1 MDNEFYASIKLVSG
15 EELFSVVSVEE
26 GTDNPLIMLQ
36 SPVTMK
42 MVSTPEG
49 SIVKVKTWMNIPGDD
64 PIVIRWDKVITV
76 TEIKDNSIINIYN
89 NYLEDERFDI
99 NQIGEVNK
107 THKKD
112 VKNKKS
118 STGSK
123 VKTKQPSVK
132 ASNKPRYIK
141 HGGHDTRPTYNI

>member
-49 SIVKVKTWMNIPGDD
+49 SIVKVKTWMNIPGND

-76 TEIKDNSIINIYN
+76 TEIKDPSVITIYN
-89 NYLEDERFDI
+89 NYLEDERYDI

-107 THKKD
+107 THRNDVKSKLTNKMGYISTVDDARKYLEGVYKIKKD
-112 VKNKKS
+112 KKES
-118 STGSK
+118 
-123 VKTKQPSVK
+123 
-132 ASNKPRYIK
+132 
-141 HGGHDTRPTYNI
+141 

>member
-1 MDNEFYASIKLVSG
+1 MDNEFYASIKLISG

-36 SPVTMK
+36 NPVIMK

-49 SIVKVKTWMNIPGDD
+49 SIIKVKTWMNIPGDD

-76 TEIKDNSIINIYN
+76 TEVKDSSIITIYN
-89 NYLEDERFDI
+89 NYLEDERYDI

-107 THKKD
+107 THRNDVKSKLTNKMGYISTVDDARKYLEGVYKIKKD
-112 VKNKKS
+112 KKES
-118 STGSK
+118 
-123 VKTKQPSVK
+123 
-132 ASNKPRYIK
+132 
-141 HGGHDTRPTYNI
+141 

>member
-76 TEIKDNSIINIYN
+76 TEIKDPSVIKIYN
-89 NYLEDERFDI
+89 NYLEDERYDI

-107 THKKD
+107 THRNDVKSKLTNKMGYISTVDDARKYLEGVYKIKKD
-112 VKNKKS
+112 KKES
-118 STGSK
+118 
-123 VKTKQPSVK
+123 
-132 ASNKPRYIK
+132 
-141 HGGHDTRPTYNI
+141 

>member
-15 EELFSVVSVEE
+15 EELLSLVSVEE

-36 SPVTMK
+36 NPVIMK

-76 TEIKDNSIINIYN
+76 TEIKDNSVINIYN

-107 THKKD
+107 THKND
-112 VKNKKS
+112 VKSKLTNKMGYI
-118 STGSK
+118 STVNDARKYLEGIYKQS
-123 VKTKQPSVK
+123 TKDS
-132 ASNKPRYIK
+132 
-141 HGGHDTRPTYNI
+141 

>member
-76 TEIKDNSIINIYN
+76 TEIKDPSVITIYN
-89 NYLEDERFDI
+89 NYLEDERYDI

-107 THKKD
+107 THRNDVKSKLTNKMGYISTVDDARKYLEGVYKIKKD
-112 VKNKKS
+112 KKES
-118 STGSK
+118 
-123 VKTKQPSVK
+123 
-132 ASNKPRYIK
+132 
-141 HGGHDTRPTYNI
+141 

>member
-49 SIVKVKTWMNIPGDD
+49 SIIKVKTWMNIPGDD

-76 TEIKDNSIINIYN
+76 TEVKDSSVITIYN
-89 NYLEDERFDI
+89 NYLEDERYDI

-107 THKKD
+107 THRNDVKSKLTNKMGYISTVDDARKYLEGVYKIKKD
-112 VKNKKS
+112 KKES
-118 STGSK
+118 
-123 VKTKQPSVK
+123 
-132 ASNKPRYIK
+132 
-141 HGGHDTRPTYNI
+141 

>member
-36 SPVTMK
+36 NPVTMK

-76 TEIKDNSIINIYN
+76 TEIKDPSVITIYN
-89 NYLEDERFDI
+89 NYLEDERYDI
-99 NQIGEVNK
+99 NQVGEVNK
-107 THKKD
+107 THRNDVKSKLTNKMGYISTVDDARKYLEGVYKIKKD
-112 VKNKKS
+112 KKES
-118 STGSK
+118 
-123 VKTKQPSVK
+123 
-132 ASNKPRYIK
+132 
-141 HGGHDTRPTYNI
+141 

>member
-64 PIVIRWDKVITV
+64 PIVIRWDKAITV
-76 TEIKDNSIINIYN
+76 TEIKDPSIITIYN
-89 NYLEDERFDI
+89 NYLEDERYDI

-107 THKKD
+107 THRNDVKSKLTNKMGYISTVDDARKYLEGVYKIKKD
-112 VKNKKS
+112 
-118 STGSK
+118 
-123 VKTKQPSVK
+123 KTES
-132 ASNKPRYIK
+132 
-141 HGGHDTRPTYNI
+141 